1 MDEVEAVVIG
11 AGVIGLAAARA
22 LALAGHEV
30 VVLERAYTIGF
41 ETSSRNSEVIHG
53 GLYYPQGS
61 LKATACVAG
70 RERLYAYCAEHGVPH
85 ARLGKLIVATEEAE
99 IPGVEK
105 IEAASLANGVTN
117 LEWLTA
123 SEAQRLEPELNCV
136 AALLSP
142 STGIIDSHAL
152 MLAYQGEAEEA
163 GAFVAFRSPVL
174 GGRGPGGRVRAR
186 CRRRR
191 ARDDPLPYPGQC
203 RRPACARPW
212 RALIDGV
219 PPETIPPAYFCRG
232 VYFTLLGK
240 TPFRRLIYPVP
251 VPGGLGVH
259 ITLDLAGQ
267 ARFGPDVE
275 WIPDVDYAVDP
286 RRGDAFYAAVRRYWP
301 GLRDGALAAG
311 LCRHPPED
319 QRPERGGG
327 RFCRAGAGDA
337 RRPRSRQSL
346 RHRIAGPDGLV
357 AAGRRGIAPARPVA
371 VRLVAVVAQPPERHR
386 PRQHFRQGGAEDRDL
401 AAPIEILRQ
410 PRIAGMRE
418 QRRAD
423 SEV

>member
-1 MDEVEAVVIG
+1 LNDREGVVDEVEAVVVG

-53 GLYYPQGS
+53 GLYYPRGS
-61 LKATACVAG
+61 LKATACVEG
-70 RERLYAYCAEHGVPH
+70 RERLYAYCADHGVPH

-99 IPGVEK
+99 LPGVEN
-105 IEAASLANGVTN
+105 IEKAARANGVDN
-117 LEWLTA
+117 LEWLSA
-123 SEAQRLEPELNCV
+123 AEAQRLEPELNCV

-152 MLAYQGEAEEA
+152 MLAYQGDAEAA

-174 GGRGPGGRVRAR
+174 SGRVGNDGFRLEVGGDEPTTIGCRMLVNAAGLTAPALARA
-186 CRRRR
+186 
-191 ARDDPLPYPGQC
+191 
-203 RRPACARPW
+203 
-212 RALIDGV
+212 IEGV

-232 VYFTLLGK
+232 VYFTLSARS
-240 TPFRRLIYPVP
+240 PFRRLIYPVP

-275 WIPDVDYAVDP
+275 WIEGIDYAVDP

-301 GLRDGALAAG
+301 GLRDGALQPGYAGIRPKISGPTEPAADFVVQG
-311 LCRHPPED
+311 PEAHGI
-319 QRPERGGG
+319 P
-327 RFCRAGAGDA
+327 
-337 RRPRSRQSL
+337 
-346 RHRIAGPDGLV
+346 GLV
-357 AAGRRGIAPARPVA
+357 NLYGIESPGLTASMP
-371 VRLVAVVAQPPERHR
+371 L
-386 PRQHFRQGGAEDRDL
+386 AE
-401 AAPIEILRQ
+401 EVLRQ
-410 PRIAGMRE
+410 LGG
-418 QRRAD
+418 
-423 SEV
+423 

>member
-1 MDEVEAVVIG
+1 VDPVTNEIEAVVVG

-61 LKATACVAG
+61 LKATSCVAG
-70 RERLYAYCAEHGVPH
+70 RERLYAYCRDHGVPH
-85 ARLGKLIVATEEAE
+85 TRLGKLIVATGEEE
-99 IPGVEK
+99 IPGVQN
-105 IEAASLANGVTN
+105 IDAAARANGVDN
-117 LEWLTA
+117 LEWLSA
-123 SEAQRLEPELNCV
+123 SEAQRLEPELHCV

-152 MLAYQGEAEEA
+152 MLAYQGEAEDN

-174 GGRGPGGRVRAR
+174 GGRVVGDGFELDVGGDEPTAIRCHTLVNAAGLYAPSLARA
-186 CRRRR
+186 
-191 ARDDPLPYPGQC
+191 
-203 RRPACARPW
+203 
-212 RALIDGV
+212 IDGV
-219 PPETIPPAYFCRG
+219 PPESIPPAYFCRG
-232 VYFTLLGK
+232 VYFTLAGR

-275 WIPDVDYAVDP
+275 WIDDVDYAVDP

-301 GLRDGALAAG
+301 GLRDGALQPGYAGIRPKISGPAEPAADFVVQG
-311 LCRHPPED
+311 PEAHGI
-319 QRPERGGG
+319 P
-327 RFCRAGAGDA
+327 
-337 RRPRSRQSL
+337 
-346 RHRIAGPDGLV
+346 GLV
-357 AAGRRGIAPARPVA
+357 NLYGIESPGLTSSLPLADEVVRKLAG
-371 VRLVAVVAQPPERHR
+371 
-386 PRQHFRQGGAEDRDL
+386 
-401 AAPIEILRQ
+401 
-410 PRIAGMRE
+410 
-418 QRRAD
+418 
-423 SEV
+423 